1 VLALVILS
9 PQAGAHIVREAPWDP
24 VAAAYLDAIFIT
36 SLDPIDWQAVADRYN
51 SPGGDRA
58 VLVRLAAVAPDAAAE
73 LEQAIEQRDAARLRA
88 ASTRAMSVAT
98 REALAAASS
107 ALGTPGQAQAHLAR
121 AQELFR
127 AFDRFIRE
135 ADPEAYRQIGAAW
148 LELTSEVGTAGI
160 GNAARR
166 AADRDRFAAA
176 ARTITEFL
184 AASYEAPR
192 PPGARAPGPVPPSGR
207 GADASW
213 QPAPWLPPGAFVLDQ
228 EPLPRLLLGFE
239 AQGVDERKLPL
250 VAYGDMLFDSPEL
263 FGEPARGLG
272 IACSS
277 CHNRGEANRQ
287 LFIPG
292 LSRRAGG
299 VDVDSA
305 FFNPIAND
313 HIFDPVDT
321 PSLRGIRYT
330 APYGRDGRIASL
342 REFVA
347 TVIVTEF
354 GGPEP
359 TPFMLDAL
367 VAYLNQFEFLPAPYL
382 DRDGRLND
390 KASASAKRG
399 EELFHRPFAQMGD
412 RSCASCHLPSALFL
426 DGKRHDVGSGG
437 AALPFPGAVFD
448 TPTLLGAAHTAPY
461 FHDGSLA
468 TLADV
473 VAWFDERF
481 GLGLNAG
488 EKSDLAAYLEAIGT
502 AEEPYQEFAGKST
515 RFRLD
520 FQENSV
526 FASTLDALI
535 PRRDRFHALLLIRSV
550 AGDLRLDASAI
561 TDVRLQ
567 PRVYEL
573 AERLERVGA
582 AIRDE
587 RWDDAAKEWSA
598 YKAIE
603 KSYEDELY

>member
-1 VLALVILS
+1 M
-9 PQAGAHIVREAPWDP
+9 AHV
-24 VAAAYLDAIFIT
+24 
-36 SLDPIDWQAVADRYN
+36 
-51 SPGGDRA
+51 
-58 VLVRLAAVAPDAAAE
+58 
-73 LEQAIEQRDAARLRA
+73 
-88 ASTRAMSVAT
+88 TRAQ
-98 REALAAASS
+98 ALY
-107 ALGTPGQAQAHLAR
+107 R
-121 AQELFR
+121 VFE
-127 AFDRFIRE
+127 RFIRE
-135 ADPEAYRQIGAAW
+135 ADPDAYTRLGQAW
-148 LELTSEVGTAGI
+148 LELTTEAGPAGI
-160 GNAARR
+160 GAAARR
-166 AADRDRFAAA
+166 TSDRDRFGAA
-176 ARTITEFL
+176 AREIGEFL
-184 AASYEAPR
+184 VTSYEAPR
-192 PPGARAPGPVPPSGR
+192 APGARLPGPVPPTGR

-263 FGEPARGLG
+263 FGEPARSLG

-292 LSRRAGG
+292 LSRRPGG

-305 FFNPIAND
+305 FFNGIAND

-367 VAYLNQFEFLPAPYL
+367 VAYLNQFEFLPAPHL

-390 KASASAKRG
+390 TAPAAAKRG
-399 EELFHRPFAQMGD
+399 EALFHRPFAQMGD
-412 RSCASCHLPSALFL
+412 RSCASCHIPSALFL
-426 DGKRHDVGSGG
+426 DGKRHDIGSGG
-437 AALPFPGAVFD
+437 VSFPFPGSLFD

-468 TLADV
+468 TLGDA
-473 VAWFDERF
+473 VAWFDARF

-488 EKSDLAAYLEAIGT
+488 EKSDLTAYLEAVGT
-502 AEEPYQEFAGKST
+502 AVEPYQEFAGKKT

-520 FQENSV
+520 FEENSV
-526 FASTLDALI
+526 FASTLDTLI

-573 AERLERVGA
+573 ADRLEQVGA

-587 RWDDAAKEWSA
+587 RWDDAASEWSA